1 MSELIY
7 VQMNKILAQADGLA
21 KEQQNKQ
28 QGFKFRGV
36 DDAYNYLHDIFK
48 KHEVFSIPRVITT
61 TREERLSKNG
71 GLLLYTILDVEY
83 DFYATDGSK
92 VTACVIGEAMDSG
105 DKSCSKALSIA
116 HRNALF
122 QVTMLPTT
130 LSIDPDN
137 ETYEPMPR
145 EPESKPEPEIAVAIR
160 DQIATLSDFRA
171 MGHTT
176 KEMNDYIDKR
186 GNLLT
191 YKQAAQLIDRIKE
204 LKDEPPVGDAN
215 AAHV

>member
-145 EPESKPEPEIAVAIR
+145 EPEQKPEPEVAIAIR
-160 DQIATLSDFRA
+160 DQIAQLSDFRA
-171 MGHTT
+171 MGYTT

-191 YKQAAQLIDRIKE
+191 YKQAAQLLDRIKE
-204 LKDEPPVGDAN
+204 LKDEPPVGDA
-215 AAHV
+215 